1 MAEPE
6 IKEEKEN
13 LDPNQNYIETIQ
25 KMKETMVS
33 KDDYE
38 RLMQQNKQLLD
49 TVVNGGSKDDP
60 KPTAEDLT
68 KSINDIR
75 KEIRTNEHMTNLDF
89 AKAALKLREQVLER
103 DKKDIFVAP
112 GSKYTPTRA
121 DYEAAQKVADVFQE
135 CVDESDGDPEVFT
148 RELMRRTAG

>member
-6 IKEEKEN
+6 IKEEEN

-49 TVVNGGSKDDP
+49 TVVNGGSGGDQ

-75 KEIRTNEHMTNLDF
+75 KDLRTNEHMTNLDF
-89 AKAALKLREQVLER
+89 AKAALKLRAQVLER
-103 DKKDIFVAP
+103 DNKDIFVSP
-112 GSKYTPTRA
+112 GSKYTPTRS

-135 CVDESDGDPEVFT
+135 CIDASDGDPETFT
-148 RELMRRTAG
+148 HELQRRTAG

>member
-6 IKEEKEN
+6 IKEEEN
-13 LDPNQNYIETIQ
+13 MDPNQNYIETIQ

-49 TVVNGGSKDDP
+49 TVVNGGSVDDP
-60 KPTAEDLT
+60 KQTAEDLT

-75 KEIRTNEHMTNLDF
+75 NDLRKNEHMTNLDF
-89 AKAALKLREQVLER
+89 AKATLKLREQVLER
-103 DKKDIFVAP
+103 DGKDIFVSP

-121 DYEAAQKVADVFQE
+121 DYEAAQKVADVFKE
-135 CVDESDGDPEVFT
+135 CIDAADGDPETFT
-148 RELMRRTAG
+148 HELQRRTAG